1 MYAFEAGRTAGAFGK
16 AEETAASGAKAASA
30 AKDLQELNK
39 AGSSSFKAGA
49 GAGAGAG
56 GDTRSFSFPGESNSK
71 LTLPP
76 TKDHPLPSTDA
87 SFNPSTAKTDSSS
100 EAFDPSKQKSL
111 ENPKQESAEP
121 PKKTPPKTPEITPAP
136 HDQPKP
142 TTEPPKKTPQET
154 PEITPAPHDQSK
166 EISPS
171 FGPPKKTPSDTTP
184 FQPPSTPPGS
194 TVPKF
199 VPKANP
205 PKQNLFSPRI
215 KLKGPTLKQKIEWF
229 QAWNRARKAVNT
241 LANNVQGSLKNLFKV
256 WRQRWGRQFDLMLA
270 RLKTK
275 YGDAVTRFKTPRAPA
290 RSTSEL
296 SSSPSDLSEL
306 SELRSPTHE
315 APELPIGPDAQV
327 RPRPVFHPKDE
338 RFPLYTTAGRRPP
351 TNEELAAFNTEK
363 DKIIK
368 AFKDGDYGY
377 QLGNGDLYTVENLAK
392 LLDERMPPKM
402 VMTSASKEPVVAK
415 QPYKKYLK
423 MLSEYSDHKD
433 KIARIDSALEA
444 VQGIS
449 RGVPRPIPAPTVSE
463 TKLGV
468 ISLIGQLDEAKL
480 AKFEP
485 ESEAAV
491 KSLGRTN
498 WKMPKPLESYFP
510 DLLKEKYQAIDITK
524 FSDAREIQLAP
535 KNPGELA
542 NPTFS
547 TAEEVI
553 HALPADFD
561 ATTELYRYT
570 LIKGFEKVLDDVRP
584 SVKLILDRTT
594 TKPMQA
600 VFKKPSLLKPQIE
613 AYINKLGETDF
624 QRLHGIRPSQMF
636 EKLSQPATPADKIK
650 YALTSRKQFLAED
663 DFGALELVGYHPQL
677 FRDKLDKMI
686 IQTKSINDPKTAEY
700 LKTLQSLR
708 DEAFTNDPANHAY
721 VEKLFED
728 KFIDATTRAKLNQ
741 PGISQQQFLEALG
754 TQEGFSERLMTP
766 FKQDLLATT
775 TTPHPFPVK
784 VDGVEAHDEAKYIMT
799 QTYLEDLD
807 KRAKSFYLTK
817 DAFEAPNSM
826 KFDQAIEVYDPKAV
840 RKYVKKPDPDLL
852 AKAYVEFHLPRKPAF
867 KPDVPKPKPAP
878 APAPAP
884 VDKVAYKSRLDKFF
898 SEINRPASPAN
909 DIRIPGLGVGN
920 EKFRN
925 LDTVDRR
932 LAEFIR
938 EPLTRYDYRLI
949 GTPWEKMPFADRVKL
964 NDAAKFIFRDLDK
977 LIEEAASTPERLAR
991 LTRLEN
997 QLNDSIPGMLEI
1009 MQRIR
1014 QHANRGNG
1022 WFDAT
1027 KTEAPI
1033 DTINQAYR
1041 ARMAKLKALEEQK
1054 TQNLVAGG
1062 SAPTEQ
1068 ANVLPSVQNNPAK

>member
-205 PKQNLFSPRI
+205 PKQNLFSP
-215 KLKGPTLKQKIEWF
+215 
-229 QAWNRARKAVNT
+229 
-241 LANNVQGSLKNLFKV
+241 
-256 WRQRWGRQFDLMLA
+256 

-909 DIRIPGLGVGN
+909 DIRIPGLGVDN

-925 LDTVDRR
+925 LGTVDRR

-1027 KTEAPI
+1027 KTEASI